1 MKNPWYLVLGVLAMA
16 LILGLWW
23 WQRGDAVAPP
33 TSTPREAE
41 PSTAEPSKPAAAAT
55 ATPEPA
61 RSAAVEAAGN
71 PTAAPAELHRF
82 DILVVDAA
90 TQQPVADAEA
100 YWSDADTYAKVQ
112 QLPKA
117 EQLALQGDGEGAA
130 RRFGPRARS
139 DGSGRL
145 RVAMAGQGG
154 WLYARAGDR
163 YGSLVLST
171 LRPPPDGGYRL
182 PLEREEVLSARV
194 LDSAGA
200 SAEGVPVRLWASAD
214 ANGVEARESVA
225 TRRSDA
231 AGLVAFEHLQQQRRI
246 EYGPHEG
253 REALAFVVG
262 VAIPGMAVESVV
274 VDTKQPLPKEPIELR
289 LPPTG
294 ALRVRFTFQGAPIPG
309 THSVRLHARSRNV
322 DDANQNIDAPVDEDG
337 WALFPRLPPGVPLFV
352 DPSGFGMA
360 FGDGH
365 EIPPVAAGG
374 LLQHQVEL
382 ATVAVVL
389 RGRVLGPDGQPLA
402 KQSFSV
408 AYGVDSG
415 GGNEGVLT
423 DERGVFLHFLRGPA
437 KQPAVALTRYELRSF
452 TRQELRLGL
461 PPRELQLGVNELG
474 DLRFGGEPLVCGGRF
489 EGFTVSQWNYG
500 VVASIERERIHR
512 DSGTATWQRLEQPQ
526 VGVGRDGVF
535 AAHGVVEPGRYRLRV
550 AAREYLPVAPIEFRL
565 GQGDLSV
572 PLRRGLGLTVDCLL
586 PEGAGAEHIHLDLVG
601 GPAREPLLDDPSAYL
616 PTDNRRGHCW
626 STKDSLAMFQWSAVE
641 PGTYALQVSLPGL
654 AAPVH
659 TVADV
664 VLPPPDGGEAR
675 LPTIDLRSV
684 LRQVQLR
691 LVDVAGQPFVPDGY
705 AFLQPQANPMW
716 LGTILDTSRASV
728 LLPTSAQSVQ
738 VVGEGHRP
746 CLVLVP
752 ADVMAFDVRVEP
764 WARVE
769 LLLPS
774 GSVIPEGCELLA
786 YTLSEQA
793 RERVRFR
800 AIQRGTSTG
809 GELDEELQAPSAS
822 TALRAGGEPAELV
835 VGDGPRRL
843 GLVLRRGGEQRA
855 LRRFTPNEVVAGAP
869 VTITLDAAELAAA
882 AAALGVGAAK

>member
-1 MKNPWYLVLGVLAMA
+1 MKNPRYLVLGVLVVA
-16 LILGLWW
+16 LLLVLWW
-23 WQRGDAVAPP
+23 WQRDDAVAPP

-41 PSTAEPSKPAAAAT
+41 PRAAAPATSAAAAT
-55 ATPEPA
+55 ATPELA

-71 PTAAPAELHRF
+71 PAEEPAELHRF

-100 YWSDADTYAKVQ
+100 YWSDADTHAKVQ
-112 QLPKA
+112 QLPEA
-117 EQLALQGDGEGAA
+117 EQLALQGDGERAA
-130 RRFGPRARS
+130 RRFGNRARS
-139 DGSGRL
+139 DGSGHLRL
-145 RVAMAGQGG
+145 AMPGQGG
-154 WLYARAGDR
+154 WLYARGGDR

-182 PLEREEVLSARV
+182 QLEREEVLSVRV

-200 SAEGVPVRLWASAD
+200 LAEGVPVRLQASAD

-253 REALAFVVG
+253 REALAFVVE
-262 VAIPGMAVESVV
+262 VAIPGMTLEPVV
-274 VDTKQPLPKEPIELR
+274 VDTKQSLPKDPIELR

-294 ALRVRFTFQGAPIPG
+294 ALRIRFTFQGAPIPG
-309 THSVRLHARSRNV
+309 LHSVRLHARSRNV
-322 DDANQNIDAPVDEDG
+322 DDANQNLAEQVDEDG
-337 WALFPRLPPGVPLFV
+337 WALFPRLPPGVPLFA

-365 EIPPVAAGG
+365 EIPPVAAGS

-402 KQSFSV
+402 RQSLSV
-408 AYGVDSG
+408 QYGVDSG

-474 DLRFGGEPLVCGGRF
+474 DLQFGREPLVCQGRF
-489 EGFTVSQWNYG
+489 EGFTLLPTNYG
-500 VVASIERERIHR
+500 VVATIEQERIHR
-512 DSGTATWQRLEQPQ
+512 TTGEATWHSLGEPK

-535 AAHGVVEPGRYRLRV
+535 VARGVVEPGRYRLRV

-565 GQGDLSV
+565 GQADLVV
-572 PLRRGLGLTVDCLL
+572 PLRRGPGLAVECLL
-586 PEGAGAEHIHLDLVG
+586 PDGTGDEHIQLDLVG
-601 GPAREPLLDDPSAYL
+601 GPAREPVLDDRSAYM
-616 PTDNRRGHCW
+616 PTDNRRGYCCF
-626 STKDSLAMFQWSAVE
+626 SKDSLAMFQWSAVE
-641 PGTYALQVSLPGL
+641 PGTYDLQVSLPGL

-659 TVADV
+659 TVPGV
-664 VLPPPDGGEAR
+664 VLPPPDGGEAH
-675 LPTIDLRSV
+675 LPKIDLRPV
-684 LRQVQLR
+684 LRVVQLR
-691 LVDVAGQPFVPDGY
+691 LVEAEGRVPY
-705 AFLQPQANPMW
+705 SHAFLQPQAGPKW
-716 LGTILDTSRASV
+716 WGTILDENNTSV
-728 LLPTSAQSVQ
+728 LLPTAAQSLM
-738 VVGEGHRP
+738 VVGERHRP
-746 CLVLVP
+746 CSLVVPAAMSALDVPLEPWPSVELQLAEGTTLPDGCFLGAYARPDQPRRYVPFRSIDRGRSIGGQLDGELQPIDGYTTFRPGGPPGRLELPEGPQQLHLVLC
-752 ADVMAFDVRVEP
+752 
-764 WARVE
+764 W
-769 LLLPS
+769 
-774 GSVIPEGCELLA
+774 GK
-786 YTLSEQA
+786 
-793 RERVRFR
+793 
-800 AIQRGTSTG
+800 
-809 GELDEELQAPSAS
+809 
-822 TALRAGGEPAELV
+822 
-835 VGDGPRRL
+835 
-843 GLVLRRGGEQRA
+843 EQRM
-855 LRRFTPNEVVAGAP
+855 LQRFTPNQVVAGAP

-882 AAALGVGAAK
+882 AKALAPK